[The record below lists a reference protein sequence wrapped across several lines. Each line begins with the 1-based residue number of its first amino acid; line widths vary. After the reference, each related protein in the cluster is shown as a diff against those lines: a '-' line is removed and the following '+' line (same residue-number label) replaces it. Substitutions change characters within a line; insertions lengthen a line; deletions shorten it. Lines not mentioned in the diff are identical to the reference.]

1 MSQSVVR
8 IPVDIE
14 REDKILAGLT
24 ARQVVILAV
33 TGVVVWL
40 CYTTI
45 GRWVPLPVFAV
56 VALVVCTAGGALA
69 LSGRDGLT
77 ADRYLLAAL
86 RYAVNP
92 RLRVLAPE
100 GLPSPPAWIAAQAGG
115 GKAPAPL
122 VLPIIAVHDDG
133 LIELGD
139 HRVAVIAEAST
150 VGFAFRSP
158 GEQRALVGAFAR
170 WLNSLTAPVQILVCS
185 QWVDLG
191 PFAATLVEDAP
202 ALPHPALEQAAR
214 EHAAFLAELNEETE
228 LLRRQVLLV
237 FVEPRRSQG
246 GEAWRSASEQLWRR
260 VEAAAQTLAA
270 AEITV
275 TALDGGRAGAVLAA
289 ASNPFASLRLLEGW
303 SAPGQTVTAPDAADQ
318 TTAAGDDLDGQPR

>member
-40 CYTTI
+40 CHITI

-86 RYAVNP
+86 RYAVSP

-122 VLPIIAVHDDG
+122 GLAVTAVHDDG
-133 LIELGD
+133 LIELGGA
-139 HRVAVIAEAST
+139 RASKPPLKTIAHLGRWE
-150 VGFAFRSP
+150 
-158 GEQRALVGAFAR
+158 GAP
-170 WLNSLTAPVQILVCS
+170 LPV
-185 QWVDLG
+185 
-191 PFAATLVEDAP
+191 
-202 ALPHPALEQAAR
+202 
-214 EHAAFLAELNEETE
+214 
-228 LLRRQVLLV
+228 
-237 FVEPRRSQG
+237 
-246 GEAWRSASEQLWRR
+246 
-260 VEAAAQTLAA
+260 
-270 AEITV
+270 
-275 TALDGGRAGAVLAA
+275 
-289 ASNPFASLRLLEGW
+289 
-303 SAPGQTVTAPDAADQ
+303 
-318 TTAAGDDLDGQPR
+318 